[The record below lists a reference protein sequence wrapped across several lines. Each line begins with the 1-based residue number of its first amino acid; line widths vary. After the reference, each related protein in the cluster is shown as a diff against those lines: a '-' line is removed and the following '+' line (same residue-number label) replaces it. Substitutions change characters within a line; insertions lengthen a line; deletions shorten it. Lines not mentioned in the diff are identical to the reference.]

1 MMFGPKAGGPI
12 RKGPAPHIRRC
23 GAAMAVFIG
32 ALLLSGSAC
41 AEGRTAVIPTET
53 IYPGQTVEPGML
65 QVVEV
70 TNPDLVGD
78 YAVKAEQVVGKV
90 TDRTLLAGR
99 VILVQSLRDPYLV
112 ERGKAVRLV
121 YNNGPLTITA
131 GGAPLENAGIGAL
144 IRVRN
149 TDSGVVISGTVMAD
163 GSVQVVAK

>member
-1 MMFGPKAGGPI
+1 MFGPKARGLLENGLAAFHRRLAQAAVILFGGLVTLPGTAFAGGP
-12 RKGPAPHIRRC
+12 
-23 GAAMAVFIG
+23 
-32 ALLLSGSAC
+32 
-41 AEGRTAVIPTET
+41 TAVIPTET
-53 IYPGQTVEPGML
+53 IYPGQTVELGSL

-78 YAVKAEQVVGKV
+78 YAVSTDQVVGKV

-99 VILVQSLRDPYLV
+99 VILVQGLRDPYLV
-112 ERGKAVRLV
+112 ERGKAVRIV

-149 TDSGVVISGTVMAD
+149 TDSGVVVSGTVMAD